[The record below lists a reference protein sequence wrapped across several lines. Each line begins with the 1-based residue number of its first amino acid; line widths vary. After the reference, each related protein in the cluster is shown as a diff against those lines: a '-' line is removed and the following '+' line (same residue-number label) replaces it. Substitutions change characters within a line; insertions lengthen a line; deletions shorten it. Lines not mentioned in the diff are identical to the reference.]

1 MIKPVG
7 YRILVQRE
15 DKKERTDSGLY
26 LPETSK
32 EKPNVGK
39 VIALGSEGDKKYDMS
54 VGERVMF
61 SKYDGVE
68 VTDDGT
74 DYVLLSAD
82 SVLAI
87 IK

>member
-15 DKKERTDSGLY
+15 EKKERTESGLY
-26 LPETSK
+26 LPDNSK

-39 VIALGSEGDKKYDMS
+39 VISLGSEGDKKYDMS

-68 VTDDGT
+68 VTDEGT

>member
-39 VIALGSEGDKKYDMS
+39 VIAMGSEGDKKYDMS

-68 VTDDGT
+68 VTDEGT

>member
-54 VGERVMF
+54 VGDRVMF

-68 VTDDGT
+68 VTDEGT

>member
-68 VTDDGT
+68 VTDEGT
-74 DYVLLSAD
+74 AYVLLSAD

>member
-32 EKPNVGK
+32 EKPNVGR
-39 VIALGSEGDKKYDMS
+39 VIAIGSEGDKKYEMIIGD
-54 VGERVMF
+54 RVMF
-61 SKYDGVE
+61 SKYDGIE
-68 VTDDGT
+68 VTDEGNE
-74 DYVLLSAD
+74 YVLLSAD

-87 IK
+87 IM

>member
-15 DKKERTDSGLY
+15 DKKERTESGLY
-26 LPETSK
+26 LPDNSK
-32 EKPNVGK
+32 EKPNIGK
-39 VIALGSEGDKKYDMS
+39 VIAIGSEGDKKYDMHI
-54 VGERVMF
+54 GDRVMF

-68 VTDDGT
+68 VTDEGNE
-74 DYVLLSAD
+74 YVLLSAD

-87 IK
+87 LM

>member
-32 EKPNVGK
+32 EKPNVGR
-39 VIALGSEGDKKYDMS
+39 VIAIGSEGEKKYDM
-54 VGERVMF
+54 VIGDRVMF

-68 VTDDGT
+68 VTDEGN

-87 IK
+87 IM

>member
-1 MIKPVG
+1 MIKPIG

-32 EKPNVGK
+32 EKPNVGR
-39 VIALGSEGDKKYDMS
+39 VIAIGSEGEKKYDMAI
-54 VGERVMF
+54 GDRVMF

-68 VTDDGT
+68 VTDEGN

-87 IK
+87 IM

>member
-26 LPETSK
+26 LPEASK

-68 VTDDGT
+68 VTDEGT
-74 DYVLLSAD
+74 TYVLLSAD

>member
-26 LPETSK
+26 LPEASK

-68 VTDDGT
+68 VTDEGNT
-74 DYVLLSAD
+74 YVLLSAD

>member
-15 DKKERTDSGLY
+15 EKKERTDSGLY
-26 LPETSK
+26 LPDNSK
-32 EKPNVGK
+32 EKPNVGR
-39 VIALGSEGDKKYDMS
+39 VIATGSEGDKKYEMAIGD
-54 VGERVMF
+54 RVMF
-61 SKYDGVE
+61 SKYDGIE
-68 VTDDGT
+68 VTDDGN

-87 IK
+87 IM

>member
-68 VTDDGT
+68 VTDEGI

>member
-68 VTDDGT
+68 VTDEGT

>member
-39 VIALGSEGDKKYDMS
+39 VIAIGSEGDKKYDMS

-68 VTDDGT
+68 VTDEGT